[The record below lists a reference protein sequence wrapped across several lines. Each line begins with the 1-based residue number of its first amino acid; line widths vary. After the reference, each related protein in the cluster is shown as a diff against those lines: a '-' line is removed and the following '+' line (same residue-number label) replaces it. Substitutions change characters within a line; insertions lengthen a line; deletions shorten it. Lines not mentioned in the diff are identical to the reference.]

1 MVTTKTLS
9 VKQTNIDP
17 AFETAKAEECILSI
31 LYQQDGLSFLV
42 RHRSTRQLYLAGY
55 VPRSEW
61 SSSPIEDLLGSFS
74 EPFAE
79 VIYGIEA
86 PHTVLLP
93 QLMTDGDDLEW
104 TASVLG
110 QKANFSDVSESTGM
124 TLLSYLP
131 DADLASS
138 NTGSLVRRHHWALQL
153 ERIKATESPTFF
165 VHVYNDA
172 VHIMASNSGQWHL
185 INSFPCAND
194 SELIYHIGNCAEQ
207 LEWNRAECSIELSG
221 LSARPYKEVL
231 QSYFGTVKLFKSQE
245 WAKISSALKDFDA
258 LAFATLLRL

>member
-17 AFETAKAEECILSI
+17 AFESAKAEECILSI

-42 RHRSTRQLYLAGY
+42 RHRTTRQLYLAGY

-61 SSSPIEDLLGSFS
+61 SEHPIEDLLGSFS
-74 EPFAE
+74 EDFAD
-79 VIYGIEA
+79 VIYGVEA

-93 QLMTDGDDLEW
+93 QLMTDGEDLDW
-104 TASVLG
+104 TQTVLG
-110 QKANFSDVSESTGM
+110 QKANFSDASEELGM
-124 TLLSYLP
+124 TLLAYLP
-131 DADLASS
+131 ESDLARS
-138 NTGSLVRRHHWALQL
+138 NTESLVRRHHWALQL
-153 ERIKATESPTFF
+153 ERLKASEAANFY

-172 VHIMASNSGQWHL
+172 VHVMASKDGQWHL

-194 SELIYHIGNCAEQ
+194 SELIYHLGNCVEQ
-207 LEWNRAECSIELSG
+207 LEWNRAETCIELSG
-221 LSARPYKEVL
+221 LSARSYKDVI
-231 QSYFGTVKLFKSQE
+231 QPYFGNVKLFKPQE
-245 WAKISSALKDFDA
+245 WSKISSAMKDFDA